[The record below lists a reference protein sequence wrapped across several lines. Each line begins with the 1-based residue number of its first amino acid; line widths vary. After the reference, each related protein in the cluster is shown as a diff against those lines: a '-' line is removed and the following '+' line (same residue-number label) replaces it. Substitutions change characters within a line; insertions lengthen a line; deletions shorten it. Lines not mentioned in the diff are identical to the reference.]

1 MSTIQQ
7 ISDISTIARTR
18 AIDYD
23 DRRLHL
29 EFRNGSI
36 ITVTVQESL
45 EFDVESVVLVRL
57 EENHIEV
64 VPDELW
70 PEESWVGVVHL
81 IKGEKTIL
89 SVGGQQRIVPTSDGK
104 EYQVGNTVEVKDKY
118 GVVEVLSERPLS
130 SLDAPM
136 NYETTS
142 SRFRS
147 EGGDETY
154 DDFGGSEHIVAQVK
168 ELEDSLSG
176 NGSLSAT
183 GGRPVKGVLFVG
195 PSGTGK
201 TMLARII
208 ASQTG
213 AAFFQVRGPEVV
225 SKWVGE
231 SERTLRNLFDDAAQ
245 AQEGRASIFF
255 DEIDSIAGRRD
266 ALTHDFSRSVV
277 AQLLT
282 LMDGFKP
289 TTNVLVIAA
298 TNRQDVMDPALRR
311 PGRFDLEIPFDLPE
325 ERDREEILRAAAR
338 KQDGSGSLPHGMIAK
353 KTDSWTPA
361 ELAGIWHAA
370 VRIAFREGRGEVDEE
385 DYRIGHEQ
393 VAAQRRR
400 KMSPRSEGQAT

>member
-245 AQEGRASIFF
+245 AQEGRAIIFF